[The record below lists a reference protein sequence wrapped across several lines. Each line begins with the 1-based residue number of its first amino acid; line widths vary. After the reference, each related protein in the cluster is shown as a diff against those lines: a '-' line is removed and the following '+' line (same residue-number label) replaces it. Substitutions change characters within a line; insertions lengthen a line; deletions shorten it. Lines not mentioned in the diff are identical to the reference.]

1 MAQINIRLLED
12 AIKPLAH
19 ASNMVLEEVKVRSA
33 GRRQLVQVILD
44 SEDALDLDM
53 VASISR
59 EIDHVIEDKNLLGDN
74 AFTLEVTTP
83 GIDRPLVEPRHWR
96 KNIGRLVEVT
106 TRAGENFTARIIGID
121 DDFIALEGQDL
132 LSIDAIETAIVQI
145 EFNRG
150 KNVEVDADDEGDDE

>member
-33 GRRQLVQVILD
+33 GRRQLVQVIVD
-44 SEDALDLDM
+44 SDNPIDLDM
-53 VASISR
+53 VAGISR
-59 EIDHVIEDKNLLGDN
+59 EIDHVIEDKNLLGEN

-106 TRAGENFTARIIGID
+106 TLAGEKFTARITGFD
-121 DDFIALEGQDL
+121 DGFVALEGHDQ
-132 LSIDAIETAIVQI
+132 LSIDAVETAVVQI

-150 KNVEVDADDEGDDE
+150 KSEEVALDDEGDDE